1 MSGDTVTSRNALQF
15 TNDNK
20 FAYAYSGIR
29 DVTNTITNLLEFNT
43 NSEYL
48 NISWFVGFGET
59 TGNDYEFICNINNI
73 EVQALILADSSITY
87 GRDMPLKLII
97 PPFSTVTITGQN
109 ISSTGPKNIWVTLTG
124 KVGMPQRVGN
134 LDD

>member
-1 MSGDTVTSRNALQF
+1 MSGETVSGNALQF

-29 DVTNTITNLLEFNT
+29 NIDNTITNLLEFNT

-48 NISWFVGFGET
+48 NISWFVGFGEA

-73 EVQALILADSSITY
+73 EVQALILPDASITY
-87 GRDMPLKLII
+87 GRDMPFKLII
-97 PPFSTVTITGQN
+97 PPFSTVKITGQN
-109 ISSTGPKNIWVTLTG
+109 ISSTGGKNIWVTLTG
-124 KVGMPQRVGN
+124 EVGMAPRVGN
-134 LDD
+134 LVE